1 MEEKYL
7 NTTAYSLIIVAEI
20 IYIYVTLNDDN
31 ITMEDKSYLVHLG
44 RTILFI
50 TAIYFVINAFVGLK
64 KEKNISQYKQI
75 IAAIFTFIA
84 AYIRLGIKDS
94 DITFR

>member
-31 ITMEDKSYLVHLG
+31 ITVEDKSYLVHLG

-50 TAIYFVINAFVGLK
+50 TAIYFVINAFVCYIFFMIYEHFLK
-64 KEKNISQYKQI
+64 S
-75 IAAIFTFIA
+75 
-84 AYIRLGIKDS
+84 
-94 DITFR
+94 